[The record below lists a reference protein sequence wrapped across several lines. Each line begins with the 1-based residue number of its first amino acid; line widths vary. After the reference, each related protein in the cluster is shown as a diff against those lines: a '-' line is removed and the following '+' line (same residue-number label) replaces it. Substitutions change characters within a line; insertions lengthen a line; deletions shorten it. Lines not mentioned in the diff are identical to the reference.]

1 MKCHCHYVFLLCF
14 VFTVVIS
21 FSLHAML
28 PLLANKDDYLAR
40 FFTTDTYTCAVRM
53 RRVDVF
59 SFPAGEIPAVREEP
73 DAVELSGVA
82 IFARRT
88 VSERGL
94 AVRRDD
100 TDQRVFHSKRQR

>member
-40 FFTTDTYTCAVRM
+40 FFYYRHVHM
-53 RRVDVF
+53 RRKN
-59 SFPAGEIPAVREEP
+59 A
-73 DAVELSGVA
+73 
-82 IFARRT
+82 T
-88 VSERGL
+88 C
-94 AVRRDD
+94 
-100 TDQRVFHSKRQR
+100 